1 MQRAGKEVLRDHC
14 MHSAPQSEFSD
25 GALMDLMLI
34 IPILLLLFG
43 GGFGY
48 RRYGHRGGIGI
59 GGILLL
65 ILSDQRLRA
74 QPGEGSTV
82 NSPTRRGAGSTTL
95 RARRVGHMLSD
106 LKMNGS
112 HFATHCS
119 SYLKSLTGA
128 RPSAINFGLSFPF

>member
-1 MQRAGKEVLRDHC
+1 

-34 IPILLLLFG
+34 ILILLLLFG

-74 QPGEGSTV
+74 RPGEGSTV
-82 NSPTRRGAGSTTL
+82 NSPMRRGAGSTTL
-95 RARRVGHMLSD
+95 
-106 LKMNGS
+106 
-112 HFATHCS
+112 
-119 SYLKSLTGA
+119 
-128 RPSAINFGLSFPF
+128 